1 MLIIL
6 HYSFKASKESGG
18 SMIKIGIE
26 ASRNKL
32 RCDLLEHPERY
43 FFILAIDSNAS
54 LCIRTCDSRGE
65 NIQAHIIEG
74 LYLSEDGDLH
84 SVFEDGI
91 NDALFEMHHWKSH
104 SCIGDEYPISRHLM
118 HTISQMPDLA
128 NWIISSIL
136 VNGKNLML
144 NPFRE

>member
-1 MLIIL
+1 
-6 HYSFKASKESGG
+6 
-18 SMIKIGIE
+18 MIKIG
-26 ASRNKL
+26 L
-32 RCDLLEHPERY
+32 RPAETNCAATSLSIQKRY

-136 VNGKNLML
+136 VNGKNLMI